1 MVDNKNHEGYTDL
14 TAYKAIKKIEN
25 EEKKEY
31 LNRYKQVCMSI
42 DRITKSIIALRNR
55 SATPVINYDGMPR
68 AKVHHDLSEQFSLL
82 DEKQKK
88 VRELTVEKENI
99 KKEIL
104 GKAEKLENDKEYD
117 VILLRY
123 IDLMKWENIADIMG
137 YTFQHVHRIHASA
150 LRNFEI

>member
-1 MVDNKNHEGYTDL
+1 MDSKNHEGYTDL
-14 TAYKAIKKIEN
+14 TAYEAIKKIEN

-31 LNRYKQVCMSI
+31 LNRYKKVCNSI

-88 VRELTVEKENI
+88 VRELT
-99 KKEIL
+99 
-104 GKAEKLENDKEYD
+104 AEKNH
-117 VILLRY
+117 LRY
-123 IDLMKWENIADIMG
+123 PQISCRCQN
-137 YTFQHVHRIHASA
+137 
-150 LRNFEI
+150 